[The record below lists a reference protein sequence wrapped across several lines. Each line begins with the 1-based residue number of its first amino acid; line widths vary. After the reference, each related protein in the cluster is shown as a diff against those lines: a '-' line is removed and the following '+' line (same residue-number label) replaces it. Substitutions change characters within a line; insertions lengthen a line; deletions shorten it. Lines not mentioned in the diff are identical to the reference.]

1 MKTIARRATF
11 IGCFL
16 ISITSTQAFA
26 EKYFTWVDEMGR
38 VNHTLIPEEENP
50 LIKPEKPEKTE
61 ASLESHAKDNEVSEL
76 RQPEKPTNTS
86 KTEAE
91 RVEPADKVAAKGNIG
106 AEKEQPVGS
115 LGVAVGAS
123 AGSIPKETPS
133 STISRPTTKG
143 QAVPSELPVARKVE
157 INEEDYIDGDLLLEQ
172 GNIRDENDLPYY
184 TWTDEQ
190 GIVRNTP
197 YRPTGPSTSAK
208 GSKVKNTKKPVVYS
222 VYDEYRR
229 TIQPV
234 NTQLASTQKVDGF
247 AQKLFFQ
254 DSADSF
260 IETFESACCVDLPK
274 ESPSVL
280 GFEDSVY
287 VEFDRD
293 AEAYL
298 FSEGKSPYKLIELPH
313 VKNTYSLKLKT
324 FVKSSSK
331 TGVKNGVF
339 FPQIIFLDESYEVLR
354 IIRNPVLEY
363 VPENWRRHGYLKGL
377 FKIDGRDKERFML
390 INTTKESLRAR
401 NSIESSK
408 VILLNNQV
416 TGSFELEAL
425 KN

>member
-1 MKTIARRATF
+1 MFCKSKMSSGREIRSIGNTSMSHTTPVETVSNTAVLDLLETCSALGIMNNHDLDTLGIQRSTLSDPTLRFSENKLIELWQWIAKH
-11 IGCFL
+11 
-16 ISITSTQAFA
+16 SS
-26 EKYFTWVDEMGR
+26 
-38 VNHTLIPEEENP
+38 
-50 LIKPEKPEKTE
+50 KPEVGLLIGQTINPE
-61 ASLESHAKDNEVSEL
+61 
-76 RQPEKPTNTS
+76 
-86 KTEAE
+86 
-91 RVEPADKVAAKGNIG
+91 
-106 AEKEQPVGS
+106 
-115 LGVAVGAS
+115 
-123 AGSIPKETPS
+123 
-133 STISRPTTKG
+133 
-143 QAVPSELPVARKVE
+143 
-157 INEEDYIDGDLLLEQ
+157 
-172 GNIRDENDLPYY
+172 
-184 TWTDEQ
+184 

-229 TIQPV
+229 AIQPV